1 MMDAVDLDTSRAIEL
16 APRIWWVGAL
26 LPGDP
31 FQCHVYLVEQGD
43 QSVLIDPGSALT
55 ARDVITKVDDVV
67 GVENLRWL
75 VCSHSDPDIISAI
88 PALVTRGLHRDAAIV
103 THWRD
108 KALIRHT
115 GIDLPYWLVE
125 EHGWRLQLQDRC
137 LQFLFTPYA
146 HFAGAFCTFDET
158 SGTLFSAD
166 LFGGFA
172 QDDHSLFATSMAYFE
187 QMRAF
192 HEHYMPSG
200 EILAHALA
208 EIRRLPVQR
217 IAPQHG
223 LVIPQDLVMPLLEEL
238 SGLECGIYLH
248 AREDPD
254 LKFLLTANRTV
265 QDLVDTLVREPQFSI
280 VVAHLEEITERLL
293 GAESLELWARTGSM
307 ALQFAQRN
315 GFAGQFADPPPDVS
329 EALSGITPSPGPRL
343 VLPLHPPSSASV
355 SGVVVLGFSETPELK
370 APMTSLMEEIC
381 SLVEVGLE
389 RELFR
394 RAADI
399 DRDAFYEQAMHDPL
413 TGLYNR
419 KYLEDAARRLCALDD
434 RTLRPAVAVLMID
447 LDFFK
452 KVNDD
457 YGHSAGDVVLE
468 HVAQSIVAGSRRG
481 DIVVRYGGE
490 EFVVVLSGV
499 DLTIAQSVAERIRE
513 SVAKSDLGR
522 PAITASV
529 GVAMRNQGE
538 PFDDLV
544 QRADKAMYLAKA
556 AGRDQVGVAA

>member
-1 MMDAVDLDTSRAIEL
+1 MDLDTSRAIEL

-26 LPGDP
+26 LPGDQ

-55 ARDVITKVDDVV
+55 ADAVIGKVDEVV

-75 VCSHSDPDIISAI
+75 VCSHSDPDIISAM
-88 PALVTRGLHRDAAIV
+88 PALVSRGLHREAAIV

-125 EHGWRLQLQDRC
+125 ENGWRLQLEDRQ

-172 QDDHSLFATSMAYFE
+172 EDDHSLFATSMTYFE

-208 EIRRLPVQR
+208 DIRKLPVR
-217 IAPQHG
+217 TIAPQHG
-223 LVIPQDLVMPLLEEL
+223 LLIPEEL
-238 SGLECGIYLH
+238 VLPLIDELSRLECGIYLL
-248 AREDPD
+248 AREDLD
-254 LKFLLTANRTV
+254 LRFLLTANRTMR
-265 QDLVDTLVREPQFSI
+265 DMVDTLVREPEFSV
-280 VVAHLEEITERLL
+280 VVAHLDETTERLL
-293 GAESLELWARTGSM
+293 GAESLELWARTGTTV
-307 ALQFAQRN
+307 LQFAQRN
-315 GFAGQFADPPPDVS
+315 GFAGQVAEPPPEVS
-329 EALSGITPSPGPRL
+329 EAFAGTAAPSGPRL
-343 VLPLHPPSSASV
+343 VLPLHPPSSSSV
-355 SGVVVLGFSETPELK
+355 TGVAVMGFSETPELNG
-370 APMTSLMEEIC
+370 PMRALLEEIC

-399 DRDAFYEQAMHDPL
+399 DRDVFYEQAIHDPL

-419 KYLEDAARRLCALDD
+419 QYLDDAARRLCAVDD
-434 RTLRPAVAVLMID
+434 RTLRPSVAALMID
-447 LDFFK
+447 LDYFK

-457 YGHSAGDVVLE
+457 FGHSAGDSVLQ
-468 HVAQSIVAGSRRG
+468 HVARSILEGSRRG

-513 SVAKSDLGR
+513 TVTKPDDGR
-522 PAITASV
+522 PRVTASV
-529 GVAMRNQGE
+529 GVAMRNPGE
-538 PFDDLV
+538 PFEQLIV
-544 QRADKAMYLAKA
+544 RADKAMYLAKA
-556 AGRDQVGVAA
+556 AGRDRVGVAE